1 MKLIRLF
8 YPIAIILFAWSVCV
22 TMYNLILEETT
33 TLFGYAIEYYMVPL
47 FLVNCVVIVFSADS
61 ILRRSHGLNSLVLIW
76 LFLVLSF
83 YLLSLQF
90 KFRVLIELS
99 LWGTSYLASY
109 YIILRK
115 PNYFLKYK
123 WFFLV
128 AFIIGLY
135 YFATGKVLQ
144 VGLNS
149 IGMQQ
154 SSNAVFC
161 LLTVFPFLLLFRS
174 KPVYYSLLL
183 VIVIAV
189 VFSNKRSAF
198 LILALA
204 LLPTLWAS
212 FSNIKSKTKRS
223 FLIIALALALGA
235 VFYYVS
241 TVYLEGRIFSRFEN
255 MSEDQ
260 GSGRMEIWTY
270 VLNNLFN
277 SNPIEW
283 LMGHGHQ
290 AVNDLG
296 DASASHNDFLEVA
309 YDYGLIVFVVYLLIH
324 IHIIKRTFYLYK
336 TKNSL
341 FGSYFFAFVVFFVM
355 SWISILVSQPR
366 YLIYFGIYW
375 GGVEALLDRRI
386 DYNDLT

>member
-1 MKLIRLF
+1 MKLIRFF

-33 TLFGYAIEYYMVPL
+33 TLFGYAIEYYMLPL
-47 FLVNCVVIVFSADS
+47 FMINCTVIVLS
-61 ILRRSHGLNSLVLIW
+61 INQLGRTRGLNTLVMFW
-76 LFLVLSF
+76 LFFVISL
-83 YLLSLQF
+83 YLLSFHF
-90 KFRVLIELS
+90 KFRELIEIS

-109 YIILRK
+109 CIVKQK
-115 PNYFLKYK
+115 PDYFLKYK
-123 WFFLV
+123 CFFLI
-128 AFIIGLY
+128 AFVLGLY
-135 YFATGKVLQ
+135 YFVTGKVLQ
-144 VGLNS
+144 IGLNS
-149 IGMQQ
+149 IGLQQ

-174 KPVYYSLLL
+174 KPILYSLLL
-183 VIVIAV
+183 VTVIAV
-189 VFSNKRSAF
+189 IFSNKRSAL
-198 LILALA
+198 LILAFA

-212 FSNIKSKTKRS
+212 LSKIRSKTKRS

-255 MSEDQ
+255 ISEDQ

-277 SNPIEW
+277 STPVEW

-290 AVNDLG
+290 AVNELG
-296 DASASHNDFLEVA
+296 DASASHNDFLEVV
-309 YDYGLIVFVVYLLIH
+309 YDYGLIVFVVYILIH
-324 IHIIKRTFYLYK
+324 IHIIKRTIYLYK

-355 SWISILVSQPR
+355 SWISILVVQPR
-366 YLIYFGIYW
+366 YLIYLGIYW
-375 GGVEALLDRRI
+375 GGVEALIDRRI
-386 DYNDLT
+386 DYKLLN